1 MRVPLFLVCATVAFV
16 CTTVAF
22 AQTTGTA
29 TTNITTTNAGATKKN
44 LGLMGDRFK
53 PLTYD
58 EMTPGQKTM
67 IDHLL
72 AGERQNLGGPFNIML
87 RSPEMG
93 DLAQQFG
100 ASMRFHAALP
110 KKALETVVI
119 VTARYWMAQFEWS
132 AHKRAALQAGVSPA
146 VVDAIANGKRPA
158 GMEPD
163 VECAYNFI
171 AELLKTSQVS
181 DATFQAAKDKF
192 GEKGVVDM
200 IALSGWYS
208 MVSMALNVDRY
219 PLANGAQPELKPLD
233 NPIP

>member
-1 MRVPLFLVCATVAFV
+1 MRLSFVFTCVLSFGVVA
-16 CTTVAF
+16 ASG
-22 AQTTGTA
+22 QTPAGTPRG
-29 TTNITTTNAGATKKN
+29 TTNKQD
-44 LGLMGDRFK
+44 LGLTGDRFK

-58 EMTPGQKTM
+58 EMTPAQKTM

-72 AGERQNLGGPFNIML
+72 AGERQNLGGPFNVLL

-110 KKALETVVI
+110 KPAAETVI
-119 VTARYWMAQFEWS
+119 ILTARYWMAQFEWS
-132 AHKRAALQAGVSPA
+132 AHKRAALQAGVSPTI
-146 VVDAIANGKRPA
+146 VDAIANGKHPST
-158 GMEPD
+158 MEPD
-163 VECAYNFI
+163 VEIAYNFTS
-171 AELLKTSQVS
+171 ELLKNKQVT
-181 DATFQAAKDKF
+181 DATFLAAKNKF

-200 IALSGWYS
+200 IGLSGWYS

-219 PLANGAQPELKPLD
+219 PVAQPELKPLD

>member
-1 MRVPLFLVCATVAFV
+1 MRTPLLIGCILSLGFAG
-16 CTTVAF
+16 
-22 AQTTGTA
+22 AQTGSV
-29 TTNITTTNAGATKKN
+29 TKQS
-44 LGLMGDRFK
+44 LGLVGDRFK
-53 PLTYD
+53 PLVYD
-58 EMTPGQKTM
+58 EMTPAQKTM

-72 AGERQNLGGPFNIML
+72 AGERRNNLGGPFNILL

-110 KKALETVVI
+110 KPALETVII

-146 VVDAIANGKRPA
+146 IVDAIADGKRPV
-158 GMEPD
+158 GMDAD
-163 VECAYNFI
+163 VETAYNFI
-171 AELLKTSQVS
+171 VELLTAKQVS
-181 DATFQAAKDKF
+181 DATFLAAKNRF
-192 GEKGVVDM
+192 GEKGVVD
-200 IALSGWYS
+200 IIGLNGWYS

-219 PLANGAQPELKPLD
+219 PVAQAELKPLA

>member
-1 MRVPLFLVCATVAFV
+1 MPRPHFLFSALVLIAISS
-16 CTTVAF
+16 
-22 AQTTGTA
+22 AQTPRA
-29 TTNITTTNAGATKKN
+29 TRQN
-44 LGLMGDRFK
+44 LGLAGDRFK
-53 PLTYD
+53 PLKYD
-58 EMTPGQKTM
+58 EMTPPQKAM

-72 AGERQNLGGPFNIML
+72 TGERPSLGGPFNVLL

-110 KKALETVVI
+110 KPALETVI
-119 VTARYWMAQFEWS
+119 ILTARYWMAQFEWS

-146 VVDAIANGKRPA
+146 IVDAIASGKRPA
-158 GMEPD
+158 GMDPD
-163 VECAYNFI
+163 LEAAYNFT
-171 AELLKTSQVS
+171 AELLKTKQVG
-181 DATFQAAKDKF
+181 DAAFAAAKNRF

-200 IALSGWYS
+200 ITLNGWYS

-219 PLANGAQPELKPLD
+219 PAPVELQPLA

>member
-72 AGERQNLGGPFNIML
+72 AGERQNLGGPSI
-87 RSPEMG
+87 
-93 DLAQQFG
+93 
-100 ASMRFHAALP
+100 
-110 KKALETVVI
+110 
-119 VTARYWMAQFEWS
+119 
-132 AHKRAALQAGVSPA
+132 
-146 VVDAIANGKRPA
+146 
-158 GMEPD
+158 
-163 VECAYNFI
+163 
-171 AELLKTSQVS
+171 
-181 DATFQAAKDKF
+181 
-192 GEKGVVDM
+192 
-200 IALSGWYS
+200 
-208 MVSMALNVDRY
+208 
-219 PLANGAQPELKPLD
+219 
-233 NPIP
+233 